1 MPFRTRLS
9 FTRGTPRGL
18 FGSSRFDGDP
28 FIIGEFVAHD
38 SSPQFRRLNHGSPA
52 KRNAP
57 GPSLIRCLRRTS
69 TSPQSLQTV
78 ENDPNRTQC
87 RGQHLHGKARG
98 ALTSTLCIAKIGS
111 ARRNLIT

>member
-28 FIIGEFVAHD
+28 FIVGEFVAHD
-38 SSPQFRRLNHGSPA
+38 LSPQFGSLNHGSPA

-69 TSPQSLQTV
+69 TSPQSLQ
-78 ENDPNRTQC
+78 NR
-87 RGQHLHGKARG
+87 RK
-98 ALTSTLCIAKIGS
+98 
-111 ARRNLIT
+111 

>member
-28 FIIGEFVAHD
+28 FIVGEFVAHD
-38 SSPQFRRLNHGSPA
+38 LSPQFGSLNHGSPA

-69 TSPQSLQTV
+69 TSPQSLCKTSKMT
-78 ENDPNRTQC
+78 RTGLSAGGNTCMAKRAERSQ
-87 RGQHLHGKARG
+87 ARCASEKLALLG
-98 ALTSTLCIAKIGS
+98 AI
-111 ARRNLIT
+111 